1 MCATILDFTMSYG
14 CPIVMYTKDLLL
26 YDNSGNKVI
35 SQKPKWRPVEHL
47 TTLISN
53 FFQLYLKLSF
63 SCFPK
68 KFDFSLYFQQFNL
81 NLLKEWWFPLLH
93 YIILTPFCFCVLLLC
108 KKKHIYLT
116 WVWILT
122 VWLLWKEKIM
132 KQKQTVI
139 FIVRL
144 YSQLQ
149 LYTIQSH
156 GWQIM
161 MILYMYKPRLA

>member
-1 MCATILDFTMSYG
+1 MFTVPNNQINKYYHLVLLLNFLCATILDFMMSYG
-14 CPIVMYTKDLLL
+14 CPTVMYTKDLLL
-26 YDNSGNKVI
+26 YDNSGNKVT
-35 SQKPKWRPVEHL
+35 SQKPKWRPVENL

-108 KKKHIYLT
+108 KKKNT
-116 WVWILT
+116 SILPESESSMFDFYER
-122 VWLLWKEKIM
+122 KK
-132 KQKQTVI
+132 
-139 FIVRL
+139 
-144 YSQLQ
+144 S
-149 LYTIQSH
+149 
-156 GWQIM
+156 
-161 MILYMYKPRLA
+161 